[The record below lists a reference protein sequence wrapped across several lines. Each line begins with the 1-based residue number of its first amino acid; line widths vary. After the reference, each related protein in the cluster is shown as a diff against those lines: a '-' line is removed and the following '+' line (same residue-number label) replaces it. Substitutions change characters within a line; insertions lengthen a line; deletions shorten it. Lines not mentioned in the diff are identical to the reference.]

1 MFFHFFFIKLGYWE
15 SATLSDS
22 QMPKAN
28 VSFHEALFLF
38 HAC

>member
-1 MFFHFFFIKLGYWE
+1 MFFFLLNWGIGIRYPVGF
-15 SATLSDS
+15 

-28 VSFHEALFLF
+28 VSFYVALFLF